1 MSLSPPR
8 TRPTTTSDNGST
20 RAFQLYWCFQ
30 CHRAVS
36 VATPTNATTS
46 NVPTSQPATCPRCS
60 GHFICEINTPNNNNS
75 GQRRPR
81 LVVNFTEFDPSPEAR
96 LLEALSLVLDPP
108 LLGTTAPPETGFPR
122 GRDTWSRRWPAEDG
136 IGSDLSVPATGRR
149 RHRSFDDGGMFQ
161 PTMRRTRAWIILR
174 PAGNPTGPARPVS
187 TTNIFPPRRV
197 DPRDYFTGPSLN
209 DLIEQ
214 ITQDDR
220 PGPAPAA
227 ESAIEAIPRVEIREA
242 HLAGNNDYDSCPV
255 CKEEF
260 KVGGEAREL
269 PCKHIYHDECIV
281 PWLRLHNSCP
291 VCRKEIPVMS
301 RGRGSEDEEADDGG
315 GTCWRLRR
323 QLASMWPFGRPRYAR
338 VMPNDSVPANDDA
351 NPNAT
356 RRASSPSWTSSC
368 NIL

>member
-8 TRPTTTSDNGST
+8 TRPDSTSGNGGGA
-20 RAFQLYWCFQ
+20 RPFQLYWCFQ

-36 VATPTNATTS
+36 VATTS
-46 NVPTSQPATCPRCS
+46 VAPTSEPARCPRCS
-60 GHFICEINTPNNNNS
+60 GHFICEISTANNNNNN
-75 GQRRPR
+75 GPRRPR
-81 LVVNFTEFDPSPEAR
+81 LVVDFAEFDPSPEAR

-108 LLGTTAPPETGFPR
+108 LLGTTAPLGHDFPR
-122 GRDTWSRRWPAEDG
+122 GRDTWPRRRPVEDN
-136 IGSDLSVPATGRR
+136 IGSDFNVPTTGRR
-149 RHRSFDDGGMFQ
+149 RHRSFDDGGMFP
-161 PTMRRTRAWIILR
+161 PTTRRTRAWIILR
-174 PAGNPTGPARPVS
+174 PVGNNPTAPTRPIS

-209 DLIEQ
+209 ELIEQ

-220 PGPAPAA
+220 PGPPPVA
-227 ESAIEAIPRVEIREA
+227 EATIEAIPRVEIQEA

-291 VCRKEIPVMS
+291 VCRKEIPAAHS
-301 RGRGSEDEEADDGG
+301 NRGRGEEEDDDDGG
-315 GTCWRLRR
+315 GRCWRLRR
-323 QLASMWPFGRPRYAR
+323 QLTSMWPFGRPRYAR
-338 VMPNDSVPANDDA
+338 VMPNDSVPAPANDTNA
-351 NPNAT
+351 NQNAS
-356 RRASSPSWTSSC
+356 RRGQ
-368 NIL
+368 N